1 MMHGRPLTESAYD
14 ESRWIVE
21 PFRLYDC
28 CQESDGAA
36 ALVVVPAERARD
48 HPHRPCYVL
57 AAASGATARAAAR
70 THNSPDYASAH
81 FSTVARRAFD
91 MARIGPA
98 DVDVLQCYDHF
109 TGGVLMALLEHGF
122 CEAEAINEFFTF
134 DNLTAPRGRLPLNTS
149 GGNLAECYVHGLSQ
163 VIEAVRQIR
172 GDSPNPVPGAEISMM
187 IGGPMSTLVSNCIFG
202 AESAL

>member
-1 MMHGRPLTESAYD
+1 
-14 ESRWIVE
+14 
-21 PFRLYDC
+21 
-28 CQESDGAA
+28 
-36 ALVVVPAERARD
+36 
-48 HPHRPCYVL
+48 
-57 AAASGATARAAAR
+57 
-70 THNSPDYASAH
+70 
-81 FSTVARRAFD
+81 